1 MELGAG
7 TWIRLPGKGREQPLT
22 TEAQKQAP
30 TKPNFSK
37 ASDMGKKKKRKKKSK
52 LESLSDEEKLECNP
66 HYCKTDLTKATK
78 SFKQVKP
85 FSLTGICEVL
95 CHQGEVLDWGGRP
108 VALENVQVGFAPEH
122 DH

>member
-1 MELGAG
+1 M
-7 TWIRLPGKGREQPLT
+7 
-22 TEAQKQAP
+22 
-30 TKPNFSK
+30 
-37 ASDMGKKKKRKKKSK
+37 
-52 LESLSDEEKLECNP
+52 ECNP

-85 FSLTGICEVL
+85 FILTGICEAL

-122 DH
+122 DLIAWVTSDRVGFSEPVSSSVISVNSDWHG